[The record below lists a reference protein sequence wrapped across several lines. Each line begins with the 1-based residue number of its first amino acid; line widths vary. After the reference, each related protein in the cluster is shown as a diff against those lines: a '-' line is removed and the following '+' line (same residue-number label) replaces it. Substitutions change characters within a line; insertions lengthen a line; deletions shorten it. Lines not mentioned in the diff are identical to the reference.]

1 MCNTKHV
8 VHIKNKEYEMEDRG
22 FVTYKYDRAW
32 WVARVLQVN
41 DSEIHLMFLHPFDPS
56 KSFIWASPDILSV
69 PASKVL
75 KSGSRNSSR
84 LHIYCQ

>member
-1 MCNTKHV
+1 
-8 VHIKNKEYEMEDRG
+8 
-22 FVTYKYDRAW
+22 
-32 WVARVLQVN
+32 
-41 DSEIHLMFLHPFDPS
+41 
-56 KSFIWASPDILSV
+56 LSV